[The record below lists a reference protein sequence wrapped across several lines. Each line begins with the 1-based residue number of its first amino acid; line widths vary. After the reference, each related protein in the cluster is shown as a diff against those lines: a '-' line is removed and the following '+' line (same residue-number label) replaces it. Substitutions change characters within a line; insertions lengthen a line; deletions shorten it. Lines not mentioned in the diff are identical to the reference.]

1 MPKFGLGMQII
12 FICFI
17 ASGLIYSVGF
27 GMLLHIKKTE
37 YWWLWEEDK
46 RKSTKLKQAHTI
58 ALTEAIWQNPYW
70 VRENRRAQFWVII
83 VKISTFCFLV
93 FLGLPFIL
101 ALFGIY
107 LFD

>member
-1 MPKFGLGMQII
+1 MPKVGLGMQIV
-12 FICFI
+12 FICFVI
-17 ASGLIYSVGF
+17 SILVFGVSL

-37 YWWLWEEDK
+37 YRWLWEEDK
-46 RKSTKLKQAHTI
+46 NKSTFLNKPENI
-58 ALTEAIWQNPYW
+58 ALTEAVWHKPEW
-70 VRENRRAQFWVII
+70 VRENRRAQFWVRM
-83 VKISTFCFLV
+83 VKISQFSFLV